1 MRHRGRHLRGR
12 QVRRSRGGARSG
24 AAEAR
29 KSREGAPE
37 TRAALGAAQVAAGR
51 GCGRCAGVARVLRG
65 SPGSAAPSQGLGMV
79 KGCSPFASISLF
91 IPRARGAARPPEIKP
106 PAL

>member
-65 SPGSAAPSQGLGMV
+65 CCAG
-79 KGCSPFASISLF
+79 
-91 IPRARGAARPPEIKP
+91 PRAPPP
-106 PAL
+106 PRKGWGW